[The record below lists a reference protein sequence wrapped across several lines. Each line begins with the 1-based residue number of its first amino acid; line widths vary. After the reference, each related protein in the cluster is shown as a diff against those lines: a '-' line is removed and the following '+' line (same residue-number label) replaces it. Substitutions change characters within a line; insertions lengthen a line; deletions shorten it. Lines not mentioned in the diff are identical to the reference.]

1 MLDWTYEYLL
11 NSEDGKEFVDELKI
25 PEGFRQIHA
34 IALGYKNNNLVN
46 TPERREKY
54 YTYIKIEHKN
64 KIDLYH
70 HKSILL
76 L

>member
-1 MLDWTYEYLL
+1 MLIATESLGMGSCWIGLIEYLL

-46 TPERREKY
+46 TPERRENTI
-54 YTYIKIEHKN
+54 TYIK
-64 KIDLYH
+64 
-70 HKSILL
+70 
-76 L
+76 